1 MVNCSKVDG
10 KMLILSRILIFKIR
24 IPISDHSSYV
34 NFSKAQ
40 SNFLLSKLGYFV
52 VKAHT
57 ISSYHNSYI
66 ITINCLKID
75 EKF

>member
-34 NFSKAQ
+34 NCSKL
-40 SNFLLSKLGYFV
+40 NFLLSKLGYFV
-52 VKAHT
+52 IKAHI
-57 ISSYHNSYI
+57 ISSYHNSY
-66 ITINCLKID
+66 NDKLF
-75 EKF
+75 ENR

>member
-34 NFSKAQ
+34 NCSKAQ

-52 VKAHT
+52 IKAHT
-57 ISSYHNSYI
+57 ISSYHNSY
-66 ITINCLKID
+66 NDKLF
-75 EKF
+75 ENR